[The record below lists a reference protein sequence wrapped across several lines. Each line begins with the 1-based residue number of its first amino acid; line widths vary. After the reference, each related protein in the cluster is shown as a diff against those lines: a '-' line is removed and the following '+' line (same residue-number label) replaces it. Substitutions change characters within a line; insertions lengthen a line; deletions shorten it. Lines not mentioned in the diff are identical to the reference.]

1 VPTVMIIGANGLQR
15 GGLRHLLGEEGF
27 EVVAEA
33 ANARQAVQGTAPA
46 ADAILF
52 DATGCQAIG
61 DDIGT
66 LRAAFAESR
75 ILLLATT
82 ISGAMLREALTAG
95 ADGCLTA
102 DTSSS
107 ALAQWVRY
115 ALAGGK
121 VYPRD
126 MAQILAQSP
135 SSPGSTNVGGRTLSN
150 REIEILTRL
159 TSGHGNKQIANEL
172 GITEATVKVHLKSLL
187 RKIGAVNRTQ
197 AAIWAMNNGMAGDS
211 GSGKAVV
218 NG

>member
-1 VPTVMIIGANGLQR
+1 MPTVMIIGANGLQR

-27 EVVAEA
+27 DVVAEA
-33 ANARQAVQGTAPA
+33 ANARQATQGSAPA

-52 DATGCQAIG
+52 DATGCQAVG
-61 DDIGT
+61 DDIAS
-66 LRAAFAESR
+66 LRAAFADSR

-82 ISGAMLREALTAG
+82 ISGAMLREALAAG

-102 DTSSS
+102 DTSAT

-135 SSPGSTNVGGRTLSN
+135 GSPGSTSIGGRTLSN

-197 AAIWAMNNGMAGDS
+197 AAIWAMNNGMAGS
-211 GSGKAVV
+211 GGGKVAAAS
-218 NG
+218 

>member
-1 VPTVMIIGANGLQR
+1 MPTVMIIGANGLQR

-27 EVVAEA
+27 DVIAEA
-33 ANARQAVQGTAPA
+33 ANARQAVQGSTTA

-52 DATGCQAIG
+52 DATGCQAVG
-61 DDIGT
+61 EDIGA
-66 LRAAFAESR
+66 LRASFPEAR

-82 ISGAMLREALTAG
+82 ISGAMLREALAAG

-126 MAQILAQSP
+126 MAAILAQSP
-135 SSPGSTNVGGRTLSN
+135 AASGSTSIGGRTLSN

-197 AAIWAMNNGMAGDS
+197 AAIWAMNNGMVSAP
-211 GSGKAVV
+211 SGKVAV

>member
-1 VPTVMIIGANGLQR
+1 MIIGANGLQR

-27 EVVAEA
+27 DVTAEA
-33 ANARQAVQGTAPA
+33 ANARQAAQGSAPA

-52 DATGCQAIG
+52 DATGCQAVG
-61 DDIGT
+61 DDVAT
-66 LRAAFAESR
+66 LRAAFADSR

-82 ISGAMLREALTAG
+82 ISGATLREALAAG

-102 DTSSS
+102 DTSAT

-135 SSPGSTNVGGRTLSN
+135 GSPGSTSIGGRTLSN

-197 AAIWAMNNGMAGDS
+197 AAIWAMNNGMAGS
-211 GSGKAVV
+211 GGGRAAAA
-218 NG
+218 N

>member
-1 VPTVMIIGANGLQR
+1 MPTVMIIGANGLQR

-27 EVVAEA
+27 DVIAEA
-33 ANARQAVQGTAPA
+33 ANARQAVQGSAPA

-52 DATGCQAIG
+52 DATGCQAVG
-61 DDIGT
+61 DDVGT
-66 LRAAFAESR
+66 LRGAFADSR

-82 ISGAMLREALTAG
+82 ISGAMLREALAAG

-102 DTSSS
+102 DTSAT

-126 MAQILAQSP
+126 MAQILAQNP
-135 SSPGSTNVGGRTLSN
+135 SSPGSTSIGGRTLSN

-197 AAIWAMNNGMAGDS
+197 AAIWAMNNGMAGS
-211 GSGKAVV
+211 GGSKVAAAG
-218 NG
+218 

>member
-1 VPTVMIIGANGLQR
+1 MPTVMIIGANGLQR

-27 EVVAEA
+27 DVIAEA
-33 ANARQAVQGTAPA
+33 ANTRQASQSTVASV
-46 ADAILF
+46 DVILF

-61 DDIGT
+61 EDIAT
-66 LRAAFAESR
+66 LHSAWPDAHV
-75 ILLLATT
+75 LLLANSIT
-82 ISGAMLREALTAG
+82 GAVLREALMAG

-126 MAQILAQSP
+126 MAQILAQTP
-135 SSPGSTNVGGRTLSN
+135 SSPGSANIGGRSLSS
-150 REIEILTRL
+150 REIQILTRL
-159 TSGHGNKQIANEL
+159 TGGHGNKQIANEL

-197 AAIWAMNNGMAGDS
+197 AAIWAMNNGITT
-211 GSGKAVV
+211 V
-218 NG
+218 NTPVAAAN

>member
-1 VPTVMIIGANGLQR
+1 MT
-15 GGLRHLLGEEGF
+15 
-27 EVVAEA
+27 AEA
-33 ANARQAVQGTAPA
+33 ANARQAAQGSAPA

-52 DATGCQAIG
+52 DATGCQAVG
-61 DDIGT
+61 DDVAT
-66 LRAAFAESR
+66 LRAAFADSR

-82 ISGAMLREALTAG
+82 ISGATLREALAAG

-102 DTSSS
+102 DTSAT

-135 SSPGSTNVGGRTLSN
+135 GSPGSTSIGGRTLSN

-197 AAIWAMNNGMAGDS
+197 AAIWAMNNGMAGS
-211 GSGKAVV
+211 GGGRAAAA
-218 NG
+218 N